1 MATQLCHRFARPRMR
16 KSLLALYATA
26 LRVSAR
32 SVVRRNATRAFD
44 DECCAQ
50 WAQDVASSAAAL
62 LAAAAHVALAA
73 PTVVPVVLFVERAV
87 KTPVAHDTSQGAALL
102 RVASATVDGALSTA
116 LRGRLSKL
124 FLRAAR
130 TLGTRRERAYAA
142 LPAQRARGRV
152 DLCTARERARVHFL
166 ISGSEASDQSKI
178 GCFRAAKVARLDPT
192 EAPLIVAAARAA
204 AIRAAGGAVLEAYAL
219 ALQIASRAAAE
230 QGADLE
236 GDAAQREADEREFVA
251 RCELAPRELL
261 RKLWLDAARRV
272 RKYLLASAWPTHAP
286 ARALLHGRIAL
297 LQRLAMYD
305 DPVLHDRDSQENAEV
320 RQLYSFVAIFY
331 CSYYILL
338 FAHQHLSCT
347 RTQP

>member
-1 MATQLCHRFARPRMR
+1 M
-16 KSLLALYATA
+16 KSHQKYFSCLDGDG
-26 LRVSAR
+26 
-32 SVVRRNATRAFD
+32 N
-44 DECCAQ
+44 
-50 WAQDVASSAAAL
+50 
-62 LAAAAHVALAA
+62 ALAWNSD
-73 PTVVPVVLFVERAV
+73 FCS
-87 KTPVAHDTSQGAALL
+87 HS
-102 RVASATVDGALSTA
+102 
-116 LRGRLSKL
+116 
-124 FLRAAR
+124 
-130 TLGTRRERAYAA
+130 
-142 LPAQRARGRV
+142 AQRAV
-152 DLCTARERARVHFL
+152 ASFHQLAESEANMTSVHGFL
-166 ISGSEASDQSKI
+166 VVEGSGSEVERS
-178 GCFRAAKVARLDPT
+178 L
-192 EAPLIVAAARAA
+192 
-204 AIRAAGGAVLEAYAL
+204 AL